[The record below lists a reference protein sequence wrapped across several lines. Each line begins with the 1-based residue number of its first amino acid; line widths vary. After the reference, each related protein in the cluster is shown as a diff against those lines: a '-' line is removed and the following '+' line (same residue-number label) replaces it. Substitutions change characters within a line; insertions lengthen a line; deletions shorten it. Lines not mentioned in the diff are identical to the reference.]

1 MKWLGK
7 AGRKDE
13 KRTDEGE
20 LLRRPLSE
28 MEMKG
33 KAHGF
38 IAIYEQECGRT
49 RLYLRQRGALRDEW
63 GRIFPDAALRWAD
76 YGRLWRAYAVAL
88 DGVNTRNA
96 SRMG

>member
-1 MKWLGK
+1 MKWMRK
-7 AGRKDE
+7 AGKRDE
-13 KRTDEGE
+13 KRTEGGE
-20 LLRRPLSE
+20 LFKRPLSE
-28 MEMKG
+28 MEIKG

-38 IAIYEQECGRT
+38 IAIYEQECDRT
-49 RLYLRQRGALRDEW
+49 RLYLRQHGTLRDEW

-88 DGVNTRNA
+88 DGGNTRNA